1 MEDEL
6 EQDGME
12 EEAGEPQ
19 PEKGG
24 GSPLIKIIIIGVMA
38 VVAIIIVFFSGLNPF
53 LGDEPVDGEE
63 PEEIQNIISTEWG
76 KEYILNEDGITHSM
90 LDDRGR
96 VKNLVIHTTLVTEN
110 DGTGLFLQRTAQLTY
125 LIKSEFNKYS
135 GQDFKKILEQQ
146 YQDSIM
152 IDLRN
157 KFILNLPLKDIVLL
171 RVLVE
176 IVTM

>member
-12 EEAGEPQ
+12 DEGGEPQ
-19 PEKGG
+19 PKKGG
-24 GSPLIKIIIIGVMA
+24 GSPIIKIAIIGVMA
-38 VVAIIIVFFSGLNPF
+38 VVAVIVVFFLGINPF
-53 LGDEPVDGEE
+53 LGDEPVEGEE
-63 PEEIQNIISTEWG
+63 VKELQNIISTEWG

-96 VKNLVIHTTLVTEN
+96 VKNLVIHTTLVTKN

-135 GQDFKKILEQQ
+135 GNEFKKILNQQ

-152 IDLRN
+152 ISLRK
-157 KFILNLPLKDIVLL
+157 KFILNLPLEDIELL
-171 RVLVE
+171 KVLVE